1 MPEAWRGRWVKPEAR
16 TLLGSRPES
25 PRYAPVARADED
37 PLRTSAPAK
46 SSWLSWKLS
55 LPLAC
60 LLAAVAL
67 LAAGYRFPT
76 FAPAHHDTPESAREF
91 SAPRA
96 AHAHSPE
103 APSRR
108 EEEAL
113 LRALVL
119 KHHASRPPVDGASA
133 TRPADAS
140 RDETSKGDRALTL
153 DERASRAKTKAN
165 ADGAAD
171 SEASSEPSET
181 TAKTGKAETSA
192 AKETTSRGRRRRRDD
207 VAETGESKTHRRA
220 ASKRS
225 SETSRSRH
233 ANVEDAKRHSRGHRR
248 GHRRRAS
255 SSEPRDDRSSAA
267 KVGDT
272 KRHHHE
278 HHPHEYHHHHARH
291 HHHAASSSKGHGRRA
306 SSAKPTWS
314 VDENG
319 VLVTRPATFAALGDA
334 TDALDAPDAL
344 DARPAPIA
352 RLGAEATAAAAARGE
367 ATGREVGEA
376 MVADIAAAAERAL
389 DDGGS
394 SRRRREDARRET
406 TDAARRVAS
415 VAVDPAGEAVR
426 RGAAERTA
434 GKTANVAVAVS
445 VGAILA
451 DLEDDASD
459 DELVRRV
466 AALSSLDDE

>member
-1 MPEAWRGRWVKPEAR
+1 MPQAGRGRWVKPEAR

-25 PRYAPVARADED
+25 PRYAPVERADED
-37 PLRTSAPAK
+37 PVRATSAPAK
-46 SSWLSWKLS
+46 ASWLSWKLS

-76 FAPAHHDTPESAREF
+76 FAPAHHDTPGSAREF

-119 KHHASRPPVDGASA
+119 KHHASPAPVDGASA

-153 DERASRAKTKAN
+153 DEKASRAKTKAN

-171 SEASSEPSET
+171 PEASSEPSKT
-181 TAKTGKAETSA
+181 TAKTGKAEKSA

-225 SETSRSRH
+225 SETRRSRH
-233 ANVEDAKRHSRGHRR
+233 ANVEDAKRHRR
-248 GHRRRAS
+248 
-255 SSEPRDDRSSAA
+255 E
-267 KVGDT
+267 
-272 KRHHHE
+272 
-278 HHPHEYHHHHARH
+278 HPHEHHHHARH
-291 HHHAASSSKGHGRRA
+291 RVASSSKAHGRRA
-306 SSAKPTWS
+306 SSAKATWS
-314 VDENG
+314 VDANG
-319 VLVTRPATFAALGDA
+319 VLAMRPATFAALGDA
-334 TDALDAPDAL
+334 TSTTTTTDAL
-344 DARPAPIA
+344 DARPKPVA

-376 MVADIAAAAERAL
+376 MVADIAAAADRAL

-394 SRRRREDARRET
+394 SRRRGEDARRET
-406 TDAARRVAS
+406 ADARRRVAS

-426 RGAAERTA
+426 RGAERTT
-434 GKTANVAVAVS
+434 GKAANVAVSA
-445 VGAILA
+445 GAILA
-451 DLEDDASD
+451 GLEDDARD

-466 AALSSLDDE
+466 AALSSVDDE

>member
-1 MPEAWRGRWVKPEAR
+1 MPEAGRGRWVKPEAR

-37 PLRTSAPAK
+37 PLRATSAPAK
-46 SSWLSWKLS
+46 ASWLSWKLS

-76 FAPAHHDTPESAREF
+76 FAPAHHDTSESAREF

-119 KHHASRPPVDGASA
+119 KHHHATRPSVDGASA
-133 TRPADAS
+133 TTPADAS
-140 RDETSKGDRALTL
+140 RDATSKGDIALTL
-153 DERASRAKTKAN
+153 DEKASRAKTKSN

-171 SEASSEPSET
+171 PEASSEPSKT
-181 TAKTGKAETSA
+181 TAETGKAEKSA
-192 AKETTSRGRRRRRDD
+192 AKETGRRRDD
-207 VAETGESKTHRRA
+207 VAETGESKTNRRA

-225 SETSRSRH
+225 SETRSSRH
-233 ANVEDAKRHSRGHRR
+233 ANVEDAKRHGRGRGGGGGGARPRDRR
-248 GHRRRAS
+248 P
-255 SSEPRDDRSSAA
+255 SETRDDRPSAA

-278 HHPHEYHHHHARH
+278 HPHERHEHHHHERHEHHH
-291 HHHAASSSKGHGRRA
+291 HHHAAKA
-306 SSAKPTWS
+306 TWS

-319 VLVTRPATFAALGDA
+319 VLVMRPATFAALGDA
-334 TDALDAPDAL
+334 SSATDAL
-344 DARPAPIA
+344 
-352 RLGAEATAAAAARGE
+352 ATAAAAARGE

-376 MVADIAAAAERAL
+376 MVADIAAAADRAL

-406 TDAARRVAS
+406 TDARRRVAS

-426 RGAAERTA
+426 RRGADRTA
-434 GKTANVAVAVS
+434 EKAKNENENENENVAA
-445 VGAILA
+445 GTILA
-451 DLEDDASD
+451 DLEDD
-459 DELVRRV
+459 ELARRV